1 MRALFSPLYAIWSH
15 LICLYLATF
24 SIVLA
29 LYLHQNSFYPYMPF
43 VDYVLQCSCLVYA
56 SKFFSTPLYAFKV
69 SHCLLNV
76 TIICIKALLFLF
88 YAFIWL
94 CSLLFLTFICI
105 KALYASHICF
115 WRVSFFT
122 ECALTFTKLFHAF
135 YVYSLDFALSLVCI
149 KAVVAFAWTPS
160 LLNMPFVSLA
170 LCWICL

>member
-1 MRALFSPLYAIWSH
+1 MIFSAPSIHCTSFSLRLETNTFNTSWFIIILLFSFLSMRALFSPLYAIWSH

-88 YAFIWL
+88 YDFIWL
-94 CSLLFLTFICI
+94 CSLLYLTFICI
-105 KALYASHICF
+105 KALSASHICF
-115 WRVSFFT
+115 
-122 ECALTFTKLFHAF
+122 
-135 YVYSLDFALSLVCI
+135 
-149 KAVVAFAWTPS
+149 
-160 LLNMPFVSLA
+160 
-170 LCWICL
+170 